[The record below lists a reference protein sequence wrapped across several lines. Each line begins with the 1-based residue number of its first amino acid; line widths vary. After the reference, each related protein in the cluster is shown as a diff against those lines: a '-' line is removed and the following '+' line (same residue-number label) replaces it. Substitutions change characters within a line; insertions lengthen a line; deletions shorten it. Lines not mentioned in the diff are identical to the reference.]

1 MTKKTILILWL
12 AVFAAGVP
20 AGIFAQQRQ
29 SVDKIVANVGNSV
42 ILYSDVVETEQQ
54 LIMQS
59 RMYGYP
65 PPANPF
71 YAAFEQLLEIKLGY
85 NQSLIDSLTVNLAE
99 INMRM
104 EEAVQGMVEEAG
116 SVRALEAKNN
126 MPVYELKS
134 IITKRL
140 EEQEHYRTMRQS
152 VVNNIKITPGEV
164 EAFFKLFPADSIP
177 IIPDQ
182 YTYAHITKYP
192 PSMTEAKQRLR
203 ERMLGMRADLI
214 SGVSRF
220 EVLARLYSK
229 DKESANRGGELP
241 LFEKNQMVEAFRDA
255 VVKLKPG
262 QYSGI
267 VETEN
272 GFHIIE
278 LLGIVGDKYRA
289 RHILMTPDYTTE
301 EIYAAVDMLDSLAV
315 KIRQDS
321 ISFEAAAIK
330 FSDDKG
336 TRMNGG
342 LVTNIEQLAEES
354 GGYASASQASFR
366 FRREQFTRNY
376 YPDYQKLIAMK
387 KGEVSDAYQS
397 RDFKGNVLAKIIKL
411 LEFYPTHEAN
421 LAEDYLV
428 LEEAA
433 LNKKM
438 EDIYNKWL
446 EKTIQATYIRID
458 PAYREGL
465 NQKWLK

>member
-20 AGIFAQQRQ
+20 AGSFAQQRQ

-54 LIMQS
+54 MIMQS

-85 NQSLIDSLTVNLAE
+85 NQSLIDSIQVDMSSVVTRAE
-99 INMRM
+99 
-104 EEAVQGMVEEAG
+104 EHVQGMVAEAG
-116 SVRALEAKNN
+116 SIRALEQQHN
-126 MPVYELKS
+126 MPIFDIRS
-134 IITKRL
+134 MITKRL
-140 EEQEHYRTMRQS
+140 EEQDHYSSMRGT
-152 VVNNIKITPGEV
+152 VVSDVKITPGEV
-164 EAFFKLFPADSIP
+164 EAFFKSFPGDSIP

-182 YTYAHITKYP
+182 YTYAQITKYP

-229 DKESANRGGELP
+229 DPESASRGGELP
-241 LFEKNQMVEAFRDA
+241 LFEKNQMVESFRDA
-255 VVKLKPG
+255 VVKLRPG

-278 LLGIVGDKYRA
+278 LLGVVGDKYRA
-289 RHILMTPDYTTE
+289 RHILMTPDYTTD
-301 EIYAAVDMLDSLAV
+301 EIGAAVSELDSLVV

-321 ISFEAAAIK
+321 ITFEAAAMQY
-330 FSDDKG
+330 SDDKA
-336 TRMNGG
+336 TKMNGG
-342 LVTNIEQLAEES
+342 LVTNIELLSAES
-354 GGYASASQASFR
+354 GGFAAADQASFR
-366 FRREQFTRNY
+366 FRREQFVGNY
-376 YPDYQKLIAMK
+376 YPDYQRLITMK
-387 KGEVSDAYQS
+387 KGEVSDPYQT
-397 RDFKGNVLAKIIKL
+397 RDFRGNVEAKIVKL

-421 LAEDYLV
+421 IADDYLV
-428 LEEAA
+428 LEAAA
-433 LNKKM
+433 LNQKK
-438 EDIYNKWL
+438 ENVYAKWL
-446 EKTIQATYIRID
+446 EKTILATFIRID

-465 NQKWLK
+465 DPKWVK